1 MTTKVTTIT
10 TPDLKRNKAA
20 LESKLGELLG
30 AAPQRDELLIEY
42 QADPLD
48 QVRSTTDRD
57 MAVQRLNRHAS
68 LINEVRAA
76 LTRLEDGTYATCE
89 ECEEDI
95 PRRRLEAVP
104 WARLCVPCQSKP
116 ISVKAGYRMRS
127 KKAVMTALASSLSL
141 K

>member
-104 WARLCVPCQSKP
+104 WARLCVPCQSKLE
-116 ISVKAGYRMRS
+116 SSMREEG
-127 KKAVMTALASSLSL
+127 SLFEDAA
-141 K
+141 

>member
-10 TPDLKRNKAA
+10 TPDLKRSKAA

-104 WARLCVPCQSKP
+104 WAR
-116 ISVKAGYRMRS
+116 
-127 KKAVMTALASSLSL
+127 
-141 K
+141 